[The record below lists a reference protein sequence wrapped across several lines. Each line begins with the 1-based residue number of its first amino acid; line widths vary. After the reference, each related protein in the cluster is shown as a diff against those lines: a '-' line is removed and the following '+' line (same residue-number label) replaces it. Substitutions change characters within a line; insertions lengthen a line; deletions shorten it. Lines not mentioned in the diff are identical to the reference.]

1 MISGDNMTSTE
12 NTVSAEEKRRAVE
25 RMRRMNSRSKYQNE
39 RCADD
44 CRKEKSDPVKPE
56 NKPSFL
62 PSGIPFLHDLGIDP
76 DMTLILGLLLILTAE
91 SSDKLLLLAL
101 LYILV

>member
-1 MISGDNMTSTE
+1 MTSAE
-12 NTVSAEEKRRAVE
+12 NTVTAEQTRRAVE
-25 RMRRMNSRSKYQNE
+25 QMRRMNSRSKYREDECAKESE
-39 RCADD
+39 RVNGGKTPE
-44 CRKEKSDPVKPE
+44 RKTPQSKAQFPAAPG
-56 NKPSFL
+56 L
-62 PSGIPFLHDLGIDP
+62 PFLRDFGIDP